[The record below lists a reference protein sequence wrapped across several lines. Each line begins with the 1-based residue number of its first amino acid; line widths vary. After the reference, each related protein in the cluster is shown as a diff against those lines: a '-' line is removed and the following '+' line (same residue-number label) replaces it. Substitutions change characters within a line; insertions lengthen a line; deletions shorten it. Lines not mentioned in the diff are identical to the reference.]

1 MLLPQWGLTSK
12 LQRLFF
18 YETLVLNS
26 ADSFQNPPTAA
37 IPEPKEANW
46 NNSTIIKDNIIEE
59 IKKLKQQPG
68 GDILIPGS
76 ASLVHPLMK
85 TDLID
90 EYQFLVQP
98 IIMGS
103 GKRFFKDG
111 MVTTRLKLVKTTTL
125 SLGIMLLCYQPV
137 KN

>member
-1 MLLPQWGLTSK
+1 MVLPQWGLTSK

-59 IKKLKQQPG
+59 IKRLKQQPG

-76 ASLVHPLMK
+76 AGLVHALTK

-103 GKRFFKDG
+103 RKRFFKDG
-111 MVTTRLKLVKTTTL
+111 MVTPSLKLVKSKTF
-125 SLGIMLLCYQPV
+125 SLGVILLCYEPAQ
-137 KN
+137 N